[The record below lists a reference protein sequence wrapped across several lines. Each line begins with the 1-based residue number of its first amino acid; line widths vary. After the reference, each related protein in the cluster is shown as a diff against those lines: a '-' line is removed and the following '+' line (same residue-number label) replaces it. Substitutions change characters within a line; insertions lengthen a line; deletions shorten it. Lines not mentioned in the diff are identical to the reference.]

1 MPRKGFGWYQI
12 SCLCTDGFFF
22 FFKYSTLTTERSGFI
37 EGWRGHWTCL
47 ELFSLYTFL
56 NTFCAPKKA
65 PSVTILVWHGYNVLS
80 FVVEPLDAAHYVYLV
95 SQQDGCF
102 RGQNQIL
109 QHCWSLSRLQRS
121 VANTVGASS
130 QCYWDELM
138 LLKCKLM
145 LVKWQINTKWL

>member
-65 PSVTILVWHGYNVLS
+65 PSVTILVWHGYNVFIFCS
-80 FVVEPLDAAHYVYLV
+80 
-95 SQQDGCF
+95 
-102 RGQNQIL
+102 
-109 QHCWSLSRLQRS
+109 W
-121 VANTVGASS
+121 TVGCRTLRLSCFS
-130 QCYWDELM
+130 TRRMFSRTKSDTPT
-138 LLKCKLM
+138 LLITFQTTEVSRQYSRCIFSVLLRWANAIK
-145 LVKWQINTKWL
+145 V